1 MESTLNSRKQL
12 SNSGAFN
19 RGVILATVMLGIVLV
34 IVLVAAIRGKTPSL
48 KAARHAYLRGDFAAA
63 ESLAARIR
71 DDGISSGRGALIL
84 AADAAERQ
92 HRYLKVV
99 EYLDQIRDSDPAAEQ
114 SRLRA
119 GDVLLA
125 HLQRLSVA
133 EDRFERCLHIN
144 PDNVGAHE
152 RLGFVLGLGAS
163 SWEAIPHRLQL
174 LKHDRFDAV
183 HLYLLCLGESALENA
198 AELPALLHAS
208 PDDPRVLLGAARA
221 ATDRQDLEEAK
232 RLLEHAL
239 VVAPQVVE
247 VHVKLGQLLQETA
260 SIDKITEWEKQL
272 PKDADKHPGIWAV
285 RGTWAVHHGQPEVAV
300 RCFLECIERDPVHE
314 RGNYQLS
321 QLLLARGELERA
333 QPFLRRSRLLNAYF
347 DAVKIGY
354 TGHDDPAA
362 LRAAMI
368 AGELGLYWESAALYR
383 WLQRKRAFPSE
394 CDAGLR
400 QLAVDWKTLPLTRG
414 APNFNLV
421 TAADIERFPLPT
433 WRESADRMPR
443 PAFRAEPEIAS
454 SHGTIAFE
462 DQAREVGL
470 SFQYCN
476 GVPLGTTDHCMF
488 EFSGGGV
495 AVLDYDR
502 DGYPD
507 VYLTQGH
514 LWSQKADA
522 GGPTDNLFRNVLG
535 NRFESVTPTCRLH
548 EPGFSQGA
556 TVGDFDSDGFDD
568 IYVANIGHN
577 RLFRNNGDGTFTDV
591 TEQTGTAGEDR
602 WSTGAALSDLNG
614 DGNPDLYVIN
624 YLSGNDVFERLCPDA
639 GGRPR
644 SCSPRHF
651 AAAQDQ
657 FWLNQGD
664 GTFAEATEES
674 GIVVPDGKGLGIV
687 VGDLDH
693 TGRISIFV
701 ANDAVPNFFF
711 VNQEPHGSRPRFIEQ
726 AMLSGLAV
734 DRDGRSQA
742 CMGVAAGDPNGDG
755 LLDLFV
761 TNFYNESNTYYR
773 QISGGV
779 FEDATRAAQLYDVSL
794 KMVGFGT
801 QFLDIDL
808 DGRQD
813 LVIANGDVDDLRDVG
828 RDHAQRPQCLW
839 NRGHGVFEEVRTSTA
854 GSYFQAKC
862 LGRGLARVDWNRDG
876 REDVVVSHL
885 DRPAALLT
893 NRSEAGHFV
902 SLRLVGTKSARI
914 PIGATV
920 VIQLGTARHVR
931 QLTAGDGYMASNERQ
946 LTFGLG
952 TQSQVDLV
960 EIRWPSGEITELS
973 QLEVDREY
981 TVVEGRARAIELH

>member
-1 MESTLNSRKQL
+1 MESTLSTPHN
-12 SNSGAFN
+12 AAIY
-19 RGVILATVMLGIVLV
+19 RGTILVTVVLV
-34 IVLVAAIRGKTPSL
+34 ITSIIAAAAAIRGRAPSL
-48 KAARHAYLRGDFAAA
+48 TSARNAYLRGDFAKA
-63 ESLAARIR
+63 ESIAARIR
-71 DDGISSGRGALIL
+71 DNGAANGRDALIL

-99 EYLDQIRDSDPAAEQ
+99 DYLDQIPNSDPAAEQ

-125 HLQRLSVA
+125 QLHRLSLA
-133 EDRFERCLHIN
+133 EDRFRRCLQIN
-144 PDNVGAHE
+144 PDNFGAHE

-174 LKHDRFDAV
+174 LKQDRFDAI
-183 HLYLLCLGESALENA
+183 HLYLLCLGESALENV
-198 AELPALLHAS
+198 AELPALLQTS

-221 ATDRQDLEEAK
+221 AIDHQDLRKSHE
-232 RLLEHAL
+232 LLEHARET
-239 VVAPQVVE
+239 APQIVE
-247 VHVKLGQLLQETA
+247 VHVKLGQLLQETG
-260 SIDKITEWEKQL
+260 SIDQIVAWESRL
-272 PKDADKHPGIWAV
+272 PAAAGHHPGIWAV
-285 RGTWAVHHGQPEVAV
+285 RGTWAALHGQPEVAV
-300 RCFLECIERDPVHE
+300 RSFLECVQRDPVHE

-321 QLLLARGELERA
+321 QLLLARGESERA
-333 QPFLRRSRLLNAYF
+333 QPYLKRSRLINEYF

-354 TGHDDPAA
+354 TGHDDPVA
-362 LRAAMI
+362 LRAATI
-368 AGELGLYWESAALYR
+368 AGELGLYWESAAWYR

-394 CDAGLR
+394 CIEGLTR
-400 QLAVDWKTLPLTRG
+400 LAADWRTLPLTRM
-414 APNFNLV
+414 APGFNLV
-421 TAADIERFPLPT
+421 TAADLERFPLPT
-433 WRESADRMPR
+433 WQDFPGRMPR
-443 PAFRAEPEIAS
+443 PAVEATPEISS
-454 SHGTIAFE
+454 SHGTITFE
-462 DQAREVGL
+462 EQSREVGL
-470 SFQYCN
+470 HFQYCN
-476 GVPLGTTDHCMF
+476 GVPLGTTDHRMF

-507 VYLTQGH
+507 IYLTQGH
-514 LWSQKADA
+514 VWSQKAD
-522 GGPTDNLFRNVLG
+522 GETPIDNLFRNVLG
-535 NRFESVTPTCRLH
+535 SRFENVTPASGLH

-556 TVGDFDSDGFDD
+556 TIGDFDSDGFDD
-568 IYVANIGHN
+568 IYVTNIGHN
-577 RLFRNNGDGTFTDV
+577 RLFHNNGDGTFADV
-591 TEQTGTAGEDR
+591 TEQTGTAGDNR
-602 WSTGAALSDLNG
+602 WSTGAALADLNG
-614 DGNPDLYVIN
+614 DGHPDLYVIN
-624 YLSGNDVFERLCPDA
+624 YLSGKDVFERLCPDA
-639 GGRPR
+639 EGRAR

-664 GTFAEATEES
+664 GTFTEATEES

-693 TGRISIFV
+693 TGRNSIFV

-711 VNQEPHGSRPRFIEQ
+711 VNPEPHGSRPRFVEQ

-734 DRDGRSQA
+734 DRDGRPQA
-742 CMGVAAGDPNGDG
+742 CMGVAAGDPNDDG

-773 QISGGV
+773 QVGGGV

-813 LVIANGDVDDLRDVG
+813 LVIANGDVDDLRDIG
-828 RDHAQRPQCLW
+828 RDYAQRPQCLW
-839 NRGHGVFEEVRTSTA
+839 NRGHGVFEEIKTSTV
-854 GSYFQAKC
+854 GPYFQAKC

-902 SLRLVGTKSARI
+902 TLRLVGTKSARI

-920 VIQLGTARHVR
+920 VIQVGTARHVR

-952 TQSQVDLV
+952 THSRVDRV
-960 EIRWPSGEITELS
+960 EIRWPSGEVTELT
-973 QLEVDREY
+973 QLEVDREF
-981 TVVEGRARAIELH
+981 TLVEGTARVIEWH